1 MRGGEKISSKSVMF
15 AVMFVLVTV
24 GIAAADMASDIS
36 NITTI
41 IGNSSYGLVGFFVST
56 LGIFMQW
63 PLSLFVALGIF
74 LTFVK
79 LVSSFLIHRGKGG
92 K

>member
-1 MRGGEKISSKSVMF
+1 MNATAKYTAISIVIAM
-15 AVMFVLVTV
+15 AMV
-24 GIAAADMASDIS
+24 GVAMADMASDIS

-41 IGNSSYGLVGFFVST
+41 IGNSSYGLVGYFVAT